1 MTNMIYTP
9 LNLFE
14 SMKTQQQVRQ
24 SGSRTMQLIMYGLG
38 LVLLLYLLVVGAESL
53 TEGLILFVFYIS
65 MFIFA
70 RYLQRHGGMG
80 WQWPA

>member
-1 MTNMIYTP
+1 
-9 LNLFE
+9 
-14 SMKTQQQVRQ
+14 MKTQQQSRPL
-24 SGSRTMQLIMYGLG
+24 GSRNFQLAFYGLG

-53 TEGLILFVFYIS
+53 TQGLILFAFYIS